1 MFACGRGGC
10 GVGMKLILFFSGHTL
25 RGGRERERV
34 RERERERARTHIH
47 TIFWDHGH
55 WLLTLRFIV

>member
-25 RGGRERERV
+25 RGE
-34 RERERERARTHIH
+34 RERERERERESAHIFTHYSGIMD
-47 TIFWDHGH
+47 TGS
-55 WLLTLRFIV
+55 